1 MKKKSLKRLK
11 EELDLIWF
19 EIDDLMNE
27 AEELDKEIQRRLKRR
42 KKVIDEGD

>member
-11 EELDLIWF
+11 EDLDLIWF

-42 KKVIDEGD
+42 KKVIDEGN